1 MAKHL
6 YATALTQDM
15 EMKMGND
22 SKQVVFKKFSDHVNS
37 GKARFFQEY
46 HLDYVFGR
54 REGPYVWDMDG
65 DKRLINCHV
74 NGGLYNLGHRH
85 PRIVEALEGALKT
98 LDIGNHHFVSREKAQ
113 LAEKLA
119 CLSPGDLEYV
129 IFGVSGGEA
138 IDTAIKIARKATR
151 RNGVISASGGY
162 HGHTG
167 LALAAGD
174 AKYRDPFLSS
184 SPEFTQIPFNDAAA
198 LKNALHPKVA
208 AVILET
214 VPATLGMPI
223 PDFSYFK
230 EVRKL
235 CEENGSLLI
244 IDEVQTGLGRTGRFW
259 GIEHFETVPDILV
272 SAKGLGG
279 GIYPVTATIIRKD
292 LESVFHEDPFIHIS
306 TSGGA
311 DIGCVVAGKVLEIS
325 STKAFLDHVA
335 ELSVIFSQGM
345 ADIQEKYPELLKE
358 FRQLGLMSGLKTP
371 HPDLGPLLT
380 KTCYDAGLLSIYA
393 GNDTSVLQFL
403 PPLIITNDLAL
414 EILERMEMA
423 FQQAKTFVDAYMS
436 DGK

>member
-1 MAKHL
+1 M
-6 YATALTQDM
+6 D
-15 EMKMGND
+15 ND
-22 SKQVVFKKFSDHVNS
+22 SKQAVFKKFADHVNS
-37 GKARFFQEY
+37 GKARFYQ
-46 HLDYVFGR
+46 DYQINFVFGR
-54 REGPYVWDMDG
+54 REGPFVWDMDG
-65 DKRLINCHV
+65 DKRLINCHS

-85 PRIVEALEGALKT
+85 PAIVEALARALKT
-98 LDIGNHHFVSREKAQ
+98 LDIGNHHFVSREKAG

-119 CLSPGDLEYV
+119 GLCPGDLEYA

-151 RNGVISASGGY
+151 RSGVISAIGGY

-174 AKYRDPFLSS
+174 PKYRDPFLSS
-184 SPEFTQIPFNDAAA
+184 RPEFTQVPFNDGIA

-214 VPATLGMPI
+214 IPATLGMPI
-223 PDFSYFK
+223 PDDSYFK
-230 EVRKL
+230 EVKRL

-259 GIEHFETVPDILV
+259 GIEHYGTVPDIMV

-279 GIYPVTATIIRKD
+279 GMYPVTATMIRKD

-311 DIGCVVAGKVLEIS
+311 DIGCVVAAKVLEIS
-325 STKAFLDHVA
+325 STPEFLDHVNSLA
-335 ELSVIFSQGM
+335 AVFQKGM
-345 ADIQEKYPELLKE
+345 AGIRTKYPDLFTE
-358 FRQLGLMSGLKTP
+358 FRQLGLMSGLKTV
-371 HPDLGPLLT
+371 HPDTGPLLS
-380 KTCYDAGLLSIYA
+380 KACYDAGLLCVYS

-403 PPLIITNDLAL
+403 PPLIIPDDLAG
-414 EILERMEMA
+414 EILERMEQAVHQTDA
-423 FQQAKTFVDAYMS
+423 FVKAFA
-436 DGK
+436 G